1 MKKLLSLLL
10 AFALILTLMPSV
22 LAASEEQTQA
32 ADALH
37 TLGLFQGTS
46 TKADGTPNYDLDRA
60 PTRNEAVTMLIRLL
74 GKESEAKAGKWETP
88 FTDVAQW
95 AQPYVGYAYAN
106 GLTNGTS
113 ATAFGGESL
122 VSAAQYLTFVLRAL
136 GYSSGADFQWD
147 ASWELSD
154 RLGITHGEYSASNNG
169 RFVRGNAAEISVNA
183 LPAKQKGSDET
194 LAQKLIADGVFTEAQ
209 YRAARAKM
217 NGEVDP
223 NTPENLALYQ
233 FTYDA
238 KADGYVITDY
248 KREAEICNI
257 PSEYRGKPV
266 VAINCTSFI
275 VTKAEVVRIPST
287 IQEISTLFGNVFEC
301 KKFVVAEDNPSFCA
315 VDGVLMNKDKTE
327 LIRYPSARLV
337 DSYHVPDTVTKVD
350 WYAFRGNYEDRKM
363 DIVIP
368 TSVTYIGDGAFNAF
382 RGSNLTVRVEGSTK
396 GWHPNTF
403 CIWGDPIHVE
413 SSDPLNFHT
422 TNMRVYE
429 DQNCKLNLTAVEY
442 ANNGKICAVRIHYD
456 NPYPDQVQCM
466 MTLLDERGRFN
477 DEDSFWLHSFKK
489 GEGEFTFY
497 VPIDFAA
504 NKWDITI
511 RRKISSDQYFDNVFG
526 ARIN

>member
-10 AFALILTLMPSV
+10 AFALILMLMPSV

-37 TLGLFQGTS
+37 TLGLFQGTG

-136 GYSSGADFQWD
+136 GYDSGSDFQWD

-154 RLGITHGEYSASNNG
+154 KLGITQGEYSASNNS

-183 LPAKQKGSDET
+183 LPAKQKGSDEM

-209 YRAARAKM
+209 YRSARAKM

-238 KADGYVITDY
+238 KADGYVISDY
-248 KREAEICNI
+248 NYKKEARICII

-266 VAINCTSFI
+266 VAINQFFT
-275 VTKAEVVRIPST
+275 TDAEVIRIPST
-287 IQEISTLFGNVFEC
+287 IQEVKCFENIFKC
-301 KKFVVAEDNPSFCA
+301 REFIVAGDNPSFCA

-350 WYAFRGNYEDRKM
+350 WFAFRGGYEDRKM

-368 TSVTYIGDGAFNAF
+368 ASVTYIGEWAFNAF
-382 RGSNLTVRVEGSTK
+382 SGSNLTVRVEGSTK

-403 CIWGDPIHVE
+403 CIMGDPIHVE
-413 SSDPLNFHT
+413 SSDPLDFHT

-429 DQNCKLNLTAVEY
+429 DQNCKLKLTAVEY
-442 ANNGKICAVRIHYD
+442 ANNGKICAVRVRYN
-456 NPYPDQVQCM
+456 NPYQDRVQCM
-466 MTLLDERGRFN
+466 MTLLDEKDGYGYPDNR
-477 DEDSFWLHSFKK
+477 WLHSFEK

-497 VPIDFAA
+497 APIDFAA
-504 NKWDITI
+504 HKWDIKA
-511 RRKISSDQYFDNVFG
+511 RMKVSSDEYFDTVFG
-526 ARIN
+526 ATIN

>member
-37 TLGLFQGTS
+37 TLGLFQGTG

-60 PTRNEAVTMLIRLL
+60 LTRNEAVTMLIRLL

-233 FTYDA
+233 FSYDA

-248 KREAEICNI
+248 KWDSKTCDI
-257 PSEYRGKPV
+257 PSEYREKPV
-266 VAINCTSFI
+266 VAIDCTI
-275 VTKAEVVRIPST
+275 HTNAEVIRIPST
-287 IQEISTLFGNVFEC
+287 IQEIPKLFENIFDCGEFI
-301 KKFVVAEDNPSFCA
+301 VAEGNPSFCA
-315 VDGVLMNKDKTE
+315 VDGVLMNKEQTE
-327 LIRYPSARLV
+327 LLRYPPKRIT
-337 DSYHVPDTVTKVD
+337 DSYHVPNTVTTI
-350 WYAFRGNYEDRKM
+350 YHGAFRGDYEDRKM

-429 DQNCKLNLTAVEY
+429 DQNCKLKLTAVEY
-442 ANNGKICAVRIHYD
+442 ANNGKICAVRVRYN
-456 NPYPDQVQCM
+456 NPYQDRVQCM
-466 MTLLDERGRFN
+466 MTLLDEKDGYGYPDN
-477 DEDSFWLHSFKK
+477 LWLHSFEK

-497 VPIDFAA
+497 APIDFAA
-504 NKWDITI
+504 HKWDIKA
-511 RRKISSDQYFDNVFG
+511 RMKVSSDEYFDTVFG